1 MLGVILWSKSTYFT
15 MTVRESQD
23 RNQLKCGGPE
33 YTMRPISGS
42 AEVSG
47 VSCIHEDLCVVIY
60 ASFLREDTTKAYISK
75 AFSLVDSCL
84 SEFLGENMQVWLEG
98 GYKNAVHT

>member
-1 MLGVILWSKSTYFT
+1 MNVK
-15 MTVRESQD
+15 ESQD
-23 RNQLKCGGPE
+23 RIQLKCEGPE

-47 VSCIHEDLCVVIY
+47 VSCIRGDLCVVIY

-75 AFSLVDSCL
+75 GFSLVD
-84 SEFLGENMQVWLEG
+84 
-98 GYKNAVHT
+98 